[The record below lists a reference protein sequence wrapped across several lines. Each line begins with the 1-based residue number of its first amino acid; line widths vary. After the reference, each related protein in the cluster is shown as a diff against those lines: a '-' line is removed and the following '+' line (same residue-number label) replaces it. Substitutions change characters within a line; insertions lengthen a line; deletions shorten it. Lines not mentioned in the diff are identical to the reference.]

1 MRQPEWRI
9 LWVVA
14 DVNAAVFE
22 GYSALEMR
30 QPEWRI
36 LWVVADGNAA
46 VFEGY
51 SAVERS
57 CQRNSFSMRLHLTA
71 AVTLSGTS

>member
-22 GYSALEMR
+22 GYSAAEMR

-36 LWVVADGNAA
+36 LWVIADVSAA

-51 SAVERS
+51 SAAE
-57 CQRNSFSMRLHLTA
+57 MRQPEWRILSVSYTHLTLPTM
-71 AVTLSGTS
+71 AVV